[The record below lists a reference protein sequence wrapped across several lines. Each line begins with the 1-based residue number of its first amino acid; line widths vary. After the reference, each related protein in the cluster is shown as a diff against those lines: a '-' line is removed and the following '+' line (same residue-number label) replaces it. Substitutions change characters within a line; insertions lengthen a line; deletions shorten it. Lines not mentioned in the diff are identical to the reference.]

1 MMGEAPIL
9 DEARDAL
16 ETERS
21 TMVLSFQDRSVT
33 EIETSFSE
41 HFVLEPGDT
50 EGDETPVIS
59 GDFSSSEFNTLPSLH
74 QHHAITT
81 LEPFNESDLGMLLTL
96 LDNLLSSL
104 CYDFS

>member
-1 MMGEAPIL
+1 MRGEPPVL

-21 TMVLSFQDRSVT
+21 NTMVLSFQDRSVT

-50 EGDETPVIS
+50 EGDETPVMS
-59 GDFSSSEFNTLPSLH
+59 GDFSSSEFNTLPSLP
-74 QHHAITT
+74 QHHTNTT
-81 LEPFNESDLGMLLTL
+81 LEPFNESDPGT
-96 LDNLLSSL
+96 SSHND
-104 CYDFS
+104 YKTMQ

>member
-9 DEARDAL
+9 DEACDAL

-21 TMVLSFQDRSVT
+21 TAMVLSFQDRSVS

-81 LEPFNESDLGMLLTL
+81 LEPFHESDLGL
-96 LDNLLSSL
+96 LLSSL
-104 CYDFS
+104 FITMS